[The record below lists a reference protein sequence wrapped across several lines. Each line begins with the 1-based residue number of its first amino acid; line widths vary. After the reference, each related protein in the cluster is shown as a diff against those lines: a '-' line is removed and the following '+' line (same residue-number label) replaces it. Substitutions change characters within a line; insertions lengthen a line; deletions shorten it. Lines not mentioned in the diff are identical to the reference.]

1 MIALLTGMIISKT
14 PDQVILDVNGVGYH
28 VAVPLSSFYS
38 LEEEKATRL
47 NIYTH
52 VREDTLQLYG
62 FITMAE
68 KEMFILLLS
77 ISGIGPKVA
86 LNILSHM
93 SCQDLRESL
102 LNEDVKKLSTLPG
115 IGKKTAERL
124 VLELREKIRK
134 LAPAEGSEQQSLP
147 AKPESESMHD
157 DALSALIN
165 LGYKEKQAS
174 AALAKLN
181 NQDHDGMESMLKAA
195 LQQLI
200 R

>member
-1 MIALLTGMIISKT
+1 MIALLTGNLISKT
-14 PDQVILDVNGVGYH
+14 PEQVIIDVNGVGYQ
-28 VAVPLSSFYS
+28 VAVPLSSYYS
-38 LEEEKATRL
+38 LIEQDRAQL
-47 NIYTH
+47 HIYTH

-62 FITMAE
+62 FLSLEE
-68 KEMFILLLS
+68 KQMFILLLS

-93 SCQDLRESL
+93 SCHDLRDSL
-102 LNEDVKKLSTLPG
+102 LNEDVKRLSTLPG

-134 LAPAEGSEQQSLP
+134 LNLAGDGKQPALP
-147 AKPESESMHD
+147 PAAATETMTDE
-157 DALSALIN
+157 ALSALVN

-174 AALAKLN
+174 AALAKITN
-181 NQDHDGMESMLKAA
+181 EQHDSMESMLKAA